1 MIFSLLKIHT
11 QHSKKPSPLP
21 AGAFCFPKQG
31 NGKGSARCAEG
42 RCSAWRC
49 CQVRGIFSHVRE
61 YPPLN
66 PPREREG
73 SCPSTPHIGRSAL
86 EELRGLRIAQ
96 PLAALLP
103 YGCGIPL
110 AGNRVLC
117 TWLRHESSAIRCRY
131 QPRPTPWGASDGS
144 TAADCLWGRH
154 CCARRGWDCC
164 FSISTVFFS
173 VNGPQLMEIRAGQL
187 RDLA

>member
-31 NGKGSARCAEG
+31 NGEGSARCAEG

-49 CQVRGIFSHVRE
+49 TDKGGYSLSRKRVS
-61 YPPLN
+61 PLN
-66 PPREREG
+66 PREKGRGVLPLDPAYIG
-73 SCPSTPHIGRSAL
+73 SLWL
-86 EELRGLRIAQ
+86 EELRGLR
-96 PLAALLP
+96 
-103 YGCGIPL
+103 
-110 AGNRVLC
+110 NRVRC
-117 TWLRHESSAIRCRY
+117 TWLRHESLHFVTIRNRALL
-131 QPRPTPWGASDGS
+131 PWGASDGS
-144 TAADCLWGRH
+144 TAADCLRGRH

-173 VNGPQLMEIRAGQL
+173 VNGPQLMEIRTGQL

>member
-31 NGKGSARCAEG
+31 NGEGSARCAEG

-49 CQVRGIFSHVRE
+49 TDKGGYSLSRKRVS
-61 YPPLN
+61 PLN
-66 PPREREG
+66 PREKGRGVLPLDPAYIG
-73 SCPSTPHIGRSAL
+73 SLWL
-86 EELRGLRIAQ
+86 EELRGL
-96 PLAALLP
+96 L
-103 YGCGIPL
+103 
-110 AGNRVLC
+110 NRVRC
-117 TWLRHESSAIRCRY
+117 TWLRHESLRFVADINRALLR
-131 QPRPTPWGASDGS
+131 GARVTVVRRR
-144 TAADCLWGRH
+144 TACGRH
-154 CCARRGWDCC
+154 CFARRRWDCC

>member
-31 NGKGSARCAEG
+31 NGEGSARCAEG

-49 CQVRGIFSHVRE
+49 TDKGGYSLSRKRVS
-61 YPPLN
+61 PLN
-66 PPREREG
+66 PREKGRGVLPLDPAYIG
-73 SCPSTPHIGRSAL
+73 SLWL
-86 EELRGLRIAQ
+86 EELRGLR
-96 PLAALLP
+96 
-103 YGCGIPL
+103 
-110 AGNRVLC
+110 NRVRC
-117 TWLRHESSAIRCRY
+117 TWLRHESLHFVTIRNRALL
-131 QPRPTPWGASDGS
+131 REARVTVVRRR
-144 TAADCLWGRH
+144 TACGRH
-154 CCARRGWDCC
+154 CFARRRWDCC

>member
-11 QHSKKPSPLP
+11 QHSKKPSPIP

-31 NGKGSARCAEG
+31 NGEDSARCAEG

-49 CQVRGIFSHVRE
+49 TDKGGYSLSRKRVS
-61 YPPLN
+61 PLN
-66 PPREREG
+66 PERKDEG

-86 EELRGLRIAQ
+86 EELRGLR
-96 PLAALLP
+96 
-103 YGCGIPL
+103 
-110 AGNRVLC
+110 NRVRC

-131 QPRPTPWGASDGS
+131 QPRPTPWGASDDS
-144 TAADCLWGRH
+144 TAADCLRGRH
-154 CCARRGWDCC
+154 CRARRGWDCC

-173 VNGPQLMEIRAGQL
+173 VNGPQLMEIRTGQL

>member
-31 NGKGSARCAEG
+31 NGEGSARCAEG

-49 CQVRGIFSHVRE
+49 TDKGGYSLSRKRVS
-61 YPPLN
+61 PLN
-66 PPREREG
+66 PREKGRGVLPLDPAYIG
-73 SCPSTPHIGRSAL
+73 SLWL
-86 EELRGLRIAQ
+86 EELRGLR
-96 PLAALLP
+96 
-103 YGCGIPL
+103 
-110 AGNRVLC
+110 NRVRC
-117 TWLRHESSAIRCRY
+117 TWLRHESLRFVADINRALLREA
-131 QPRPTPWGASDGS
+131 RVTVARRR
-144 TAADCLWGRH
+144 TACGRH
-154 CCARRGWDCC
+154 CFARRRWDCC

-173 VNGPQLMEIRAGQL
+173 VNGPQLIEIRTGQL